1 MRNNVINK
9 FMNFF
14 RKFIYN
20 INLFCLK
27 GKTMKYN
34 QAISNASWIVACKIA
49 QSVLQ
54 LIVGMLCARY
64 LGPANYGLINY
75 AASIVAFALP
85 LMRLGL
91 NATMVHEFVETPEKE
106 GEIIGTSLVLNISS
120 SFLCIMGV
128 SAFAAVANAGD
139 KTAITVCVLYSFSLL
154 FAAVEMIQYWYQ
166 YKLMAKYSSLI
177 MFGAY
182 LIVSVYK
189 IYLLMTGKSVYWFA
203 LTNALDFGIIGIS
216 LIILY
221 CIKGNSKFSFSLQR
235 AKTML
240 SKSKHYILSSMMVV
254 MFQSTDHIMLTS
266 MAGVTE
272 NGYYTAA
279 ITCAGVFQ
287 FVYIAVVDS
296 FRPLILSSKKENN
309 ADYSLNVSRLYGV
322 IIYTALAQS
331 FVFTLFAKYI
341 VGVLYGADYESSI
354 PILRILVW
362 YLAFS
367 YMGTVRNVWILAE
380 QKQKYL
386 WIINL
391 SGAVFNII
399 LNAILIPHWGACGAA
414 FASLMTQVFANFV
427 LGFIIKPIR
436 ENNSL
441 LLAGLNPKLILS
453 EGKNILYLLTEKIK
467 SR

>member
-1 MRNNVINK
+1 
-9 FMNFF
+9 
-14 RKFIYN
+14 
-20 INLFCLK
+20 
-27 GKTMKYN
+27 MKYN
-34 QAISNASWIVACKIA
+34 QAISNATWIVACKIA

-75 AASIVAFALP
+75 AASVVAFALP

-91 NATMVHEFVETPEKE
+91 NATLVHEFVETPEKE

-120 SFLCIMGV
+120 SILCIAGV
-128 SAFAAVANAGD
+128 SAFAAIANAGD
-139 KTAITVCVLYSFSLL
+139 ESAIIVCILYSFSLL
-154 FAAVEMIQYWYQ
+154 FAAIEMIQYWYQ
-166 YKLMAKYSSLI
+166 YKLLAKYSSII
-177 MFGAY
+177 MFVAY

-189 IYLLMTGKSVYWFA
+189 IYLLITGKSVYWFA

-216 LIILY
+216 LVVLY

-235 AKTML
+235 AKMML
-240 SKSKHYILSSMMVV
+240 TKSKHYILSSLMVV

-266 MAGVTE
+266 MASVTE

-287 FVYIAVVDS
+287 FVYIAIVDS
-296 FRPLILSSKKENN
+296 FRPLILSSKKENES
-309 ADYSLNVSRLYGV
+309 DYSLNVSRLYG
-322 IIYTALAQS
+322 IIVYTAFAQS
-331 FVFTLFAKYI
+331 LVFTVLAKYI
-341 VGVLYGADYESSI
+341 VGLLYGADYTASV

-362 YLAFS
+362 YIAFS

-399 LNAILIPHWGACGAA
+399 LNAVLIPLWGACGAA
-414 FASLMTQVFANFV
+414 FASLMTQFFANFI

-436 ENNSL
+436 ENNRL
-441 LLAGLNPKLILS
+441 LLAGLNPKFIFS
-453 EGKNILYLLTEKIK
+453 ESKTVFFLLKEKIK

>member
-1 MRNNVINK
+1 
-9 FMNFF
+9 
-14 RKFIYN
+14 
-20 INLFCLK
+20 
-27 GKTMKYN
+27 MKYN
-34 QAISNASWIVACKIA
+34 QAISNATWIVACKIA

-75 AASIVAFALP
+75 AASVVAFALP
-85 LMRLGL
+85 LMKLGF
-91 NATMVHEFVETPEKE
+91 NATLVHEFVETPEKE
-106 GEIIGTSLVLNISS
+106 GEIIGTSLALNIASS
-120 SFLCIMGV
+120 ILCIAGV
-128 SAFAAVANAGD
+128 SVFASVANAGD
-139 KTAITVCVLYSFSLL
+139 TTAIIVCVLYSFSLL
-154 FAAVEMIQYWYQ
+154 FAAIEMIQYWYQ
-166 YKLMAKYSSLI
+166 YKLLAKYSSLI

-182 LIVSVYK
+182 LIVSAYK
-189 IYLLMTGKSVYWFA
+189 IFLLITGKSVYWFA

-216 LIILY
+216 LIVLY
-221 CIKGNSKFSFSLQR
+221 LIKGNSKFSFSFQR

-266 MAGVTE
+266 MANVTE

-296 FRPLILSSKKENN
+296 FRPLILSSKKENEE
-309 ADYSLNVSRLYGV
+309 DYSLNVSRLYG
-322 IIYTALAQS
+322 IIVYTALAQS
-331 FVFTLFAKYI
+331 LVFTVGAEYI
-341 VGVLYGADYESSI
+341 VGLLYGADYAASI

-362 YLAFS
+362 YIAFS

-391 SGAVFNII
+391 SGAVFNIV
-399 LNAILIPHWGACGAA
+399 LNAIMIPYWGACGAA
-414 FASLMTQVFANFV
+414 FASLLTQFFTNFV

-436 ENNSL
+436 DNNRL
-441 LLAGLNPKLILS
+441 LLSGLNPVFVIKESKNMILLLKDR
-453 EGKNILYLLTEKIK
+453 KNKA
-467 SR
+467 